1 MGSSYTSSRNSVGN
15 TYSIPYSA
23 TRSRREP
30 ITAPRTAAGSA
41 SKSRRNRPTPSS
53 QKDAG
58 NSLVVMNPCG
68 NDCSMSAS
76 KPNQCL
82 AITRSS
88 WTLRVREMEL
98 QRLMATPEGRRE
110 LEDLA
115 ARYQD
120 AGGRM
125 RPEKTSVI
133 TYILVHERQKGLIIG

>member
-1 MGSSYTSSRNSVGN
+1 
-15 TYSIPYSA
+15 
-23 TRSRREP
+23 
-30 ITAPRTAAGSA
+30 
-41 SKSRRNRPTPSS
+41 
-53 QKDAG
+53 
-58 NSLVVMNPCG
+58 
-68 NDCSMSAS
+68 
-76 KPNQCL
+76 L